1 MNWEEGCAAGPR
13 SEGQA
18 ALFWGSAISSVE
30 GGSSEVSATP
40 LSVEGRYE
48 RQQTGLYPRPRP
60 IPRVAR
66 RVRCQRRRGA
76 HRRTP
81 VTASWAAHDTARRAP
96 PFSSP
101 ARGRTAPRPGRQ
113 RRRRRVPRPP
123 PARSPPRRASSRCG
137 LLLDCPP
144 SGGATTPC
152 WGTKTATAVAA
163 ARARRAVTSETPR
176 VGCAAGGGRGVGRR
190 GGGGRPA
197 VARRGARGGS
207 AGGHARRQPP
217 TARGAGG
224 GAGGA
229 RRATPPHL
237 RDDRHA
243 PGQLRWL
250 VPATHT
256 AGKGGQ
262 VLGVWGWAGPVV
274 RPTPSPPRLGPL
286 FKATAQSRLVE
297 SGGGHAPAGGSPRDA
312 RCCEAGGPT
321 QCRTRLPPHPVVVVT
336 PKAASGWLSWEGW
349 DVPGGGAGRQG
360 GVAPHPC

>member
-1 MNWEEGCAAGPR
+1 MGGVGEARAEGGGPRRCCASWLSRPSRRPDGPEGVAGPCPASLRVGGGYPGAWGVQLDHISALLPTREGQRNETTETIMNWEEGCAAGPR

-123 PARSPPRRASSRCG
+123 PARSPP
-137 LLLDCPP
+137 P
-144 SGGATTPC
+144 
-152 WGTKTATAVAA
+152 
-163 ARARRAVTSETPR
+163 ARV
-176 VGCAAGGGRGVGRR
+176 
-190 GGGGRPA
+190 
-197 VARRGARGGS
+197 
-207 AGGHARRQPP
+207 
-217 TARGAGG
+217 
-224 GAGGA
+224 
-229 RRATPPHL
+229 
-237 RDDRHA
+237 
-243 PGQLRWL
+243 L
-250 VPATHT
+250 V
-256 AGKGGQ
+256 
-262 VLGVWGWAGPVV
+262 LW
-274 RPTPSPPRLGPL
+274 
-286 FKATAQSRLVE
+286 
-297 SGGGHAPAGGSPRDA
+297 APA
-312 RCCEAGGPT
+312 
-321 QCRTRLPPHPVVVVT
+321 
-336 PKAASGWLSWEGW
+336 
-349 DVPGGGAGRQG
+349 
-360 GVAPHPC
+360 